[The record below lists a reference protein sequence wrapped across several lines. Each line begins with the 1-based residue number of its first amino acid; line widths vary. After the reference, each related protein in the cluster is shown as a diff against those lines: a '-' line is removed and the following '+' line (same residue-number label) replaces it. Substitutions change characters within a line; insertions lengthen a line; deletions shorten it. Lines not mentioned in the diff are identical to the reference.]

1 MTEFAKTLRRLAQ
14 LAGKSEY
21 QLAAISGLDAAYV
34 RRLMTGEKRNP
45 SPATVL
51 KLAFALVA
59 SPELVRRQPLLL
71 DAPTSLMGAMLQDAA
86 TRLPAERR

>member
-1 MTEFAKTLRRLAQ
+1 MNEFAKTLRRLAQ

-21 QLAAISGLDAAYV
+21 QLAAISGVDAAYV
-34 RRLMTGEKRNP
+34 WRLMTGEETNP

-59 SPELVRRQPLLL
+59 SPELVRRQPLLA
-71 DAPTSLMGAMLQDAA
+71 DALTQLTGAMLQDAA
-86 TRLPAERR
+86 TRLPASRR